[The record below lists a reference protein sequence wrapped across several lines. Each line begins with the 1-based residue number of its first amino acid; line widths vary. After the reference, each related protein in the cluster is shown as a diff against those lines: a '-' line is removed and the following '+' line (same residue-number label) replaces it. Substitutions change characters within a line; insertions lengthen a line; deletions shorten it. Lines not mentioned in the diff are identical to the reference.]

1 MSKRDKIILLVDD
14 EPDHLELMHQFLKKE
29 FDTKTASSGEEALR
43 LLEVES
49 FDLVIT
55 NLMMPNISGFGLVTI
70 LKDRYPKLPVIL
82 VSASF
87 GAESVY
93 KVYQK
98 YVEACLAK
106 PIDPNMLITKIKNV
120 LGASSDE
127 NY

>member
-1 MSKRDKIILLVDD
+1 MILLVDD
-14 EPDHLELMHQFLKKE
+14 EPDHLKLMNKILDEE
-29 FDTKTASSGEEALR
+29 FNTKTARSGDEALH
-43 LLEVES
+43 LLETEY

-55 NLMMPNISGFGLVTI
+55 NLMMPNISGFELVTI

-87 GAESVY
+87 GEASVY
-93 KVYQK
+93 KVYKK

-106 PIDPNMLITKIKNV
+106 PIDLDMFVHTVKRV

-127 NY
+127 NF